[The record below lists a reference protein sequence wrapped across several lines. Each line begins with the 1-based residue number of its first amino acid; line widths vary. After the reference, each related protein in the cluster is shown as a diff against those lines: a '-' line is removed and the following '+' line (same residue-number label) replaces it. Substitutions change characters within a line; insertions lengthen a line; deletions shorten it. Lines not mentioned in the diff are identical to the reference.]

1 MTKEPPIGIL
11 LGLGLGIIMAI
22 IVWFS
27 GLLAPETEW
36 KVTDTLK
43 RGGPYVNHLT
53 TTVTE
58 SGTYRTLEKA
68 ANVIKGTS
76 STILQSFNSQES
88 PLPAVEIDKWRRH
101 AVALGVRNPDIQ
113 AISLLPKQQFSS
125 VTEIQ
130 GKRKVKIQGTIVS
143 IAQERLVVE
152 IEAWTDGEK
161 TLAESSYVIEPLSPG
176 KVFDLM
182 KHSRIKGVSAIKLA
196 ILSRPAN
203 DRLIIALDGLG
214 APNKAS

>member
-11 LGLGLGIIMAI
+11 FGLALSIILAI

-43 RGGPYVNHLT
+43 RGGPYVNQLT

-58 SGTYRTLEKA
+58 SGTYRSLEKA
-68 ANVIKGTS
+68 ANVIKDTS

-113 AISLLPKQQFSS
+113 AISLVPKQQFSS
-125 VTEIQ
+125 VTEIK
-130 GKRKVKIQGTIVS
+130 GKRRVKIQGTIVS
-143 IAQERLVVE
+143 FAQERLVVE

>member
-11 LGLGLGIIMAI
+11 FGLALSIIMAT

-53 TTVTE
+53 TRVTE
-58 SGTYRTLEKA
+58 SGTYRTLGQA
-68 ANVIKGTS
+68 ANVIKETS
-76 STILQSFNSQES
+76 STILQSFNGQET
-88 PLPAVEIDKWRRH
+88 PLTAVEIDKWRRH

-113 AISLLPKQQFSS
+113 AITLVPKQQFSS
-125 VTEIQ
+125 FTEIQ

-143 IAQERLVVE
+143 IAQERLVLE
-152 IEAWTDGEK
+152 IEAWTDDEK
-161 TLAESSYVIEPLSPG
+161 TLAGSSYVIEPLSPG

-196 ILSRPAN
+196 ILSRPAD
-203 DRLIIALDGLG
+203 DRLIIALDGLR

>member
-1 MTKEPPIGIL
+1 MTKEPPIGIF
-11 LGLGLGIIMAI
+11 LGLALTIIVAI

-43 RGGPYVNHLT
+43 RGGPYVNQLT

-58 SGTYRTLEKA
+58 SGTYRSLEKA
-68 ANVIKGTS
+68 ANVIIETS

-113 AISLLPKQQFSS
+113 AISLVPKQQFSS

-130 GKRKVKIQGTIVS
+130 GKRRVKIQGTIVS

>member
-1 MTKEPPIGIL
+1 MNKEPPIGIL
-11 LGLGLGIIMAI
+11 LGMALSIIVAI
-22 IVWFS
+22 TVWFS
-27 GLLAPETEW
+27 GLLAPEAER

-43 RGGPYVNHLT
+43 RGGPYVNYLT

-58 SGTYRTLEKA
+58 SGTYRTLEKV
-68 ANVIKGTS
+68 ANAIKEAS
-76 STILQSFNSQES
+76 ATILLSFNSQES
-88 PLPAVEIDKWRRH
+88 SLTAVEIDKWRRD

-113 AISLLPKQQFSS
+113 AISLVPKQQFSS
-125 VTEIQ
+125 VTEIR

-143 IAQERLVVE
+143 IAQERLVIE

-161 TLAESSYVIEPLSPG
+161 TLTENSYVIEPLSPG
-176 KVFDLM
+176 KVFNLI

-214 APNKAS
+214 APNKTS

>member
-1 MTKEPPIGIL
+1 MTKEPPVGIL
-11 LGLGLGIIMAI
+11 LGLALSIIIAI

-36 KVTDTLK
+36 KVTETLK

-68 ANVIKGTS
+68 ANVIKETS
-76 STILQSFNSQES
+76 STLLQSFNSQES

-101 AVALGVRNPDIQ
+101 ALALGLKNPDIQ
-113 AISLLPKQQFSS
+113 AISLVPKQQFSS
-125 VTEIQ
+125 FTEIQ
-130 GKRKVKIQGTIVS
+130 GKRKVKLQGTIVS

-161 TLAESSYVIEPLSPG
+161 TLAQSSYVIEPLSPG

-182 KHSRIKGVSAIKLA
+182 KHARIKGVSAIKLA

-203 DRLIIALDGLG
+203 DRLIIALDGL
-214 APNKAS
+214 APTNKAS

>member
-11 LGLGLGIIMAI
+11 LGLALGIIMAI

-27 GLLAPETEW
+27 GLLAPETVW

-43 RGGPYVNHLT
+43 RGGPYVNQLT
-53 TTVTE
+53 TAVTE
-58 SGTYRTLEKA
+58 SGTYRILEKA
-68 ANVIKGTS
+68 ANAVKESS

-113 AISLLPKQQFSS
+113 AISLVPKQQFAS

-130 GKRKVKIQGTIVS
+130 GKRRVKIQGTIVS

>member
-1 MTKEPPIGIL
+1 
-11 LGLGLGIIMAI
+11 MAT

-36 KVTDTLK
+36 KVTAALK
-43 RGGPYVNHLT
+43 RGGPYVSYLT

-58 SGTYRTLEKA
+58 SGTYRTLGKA
-68 ANVIKGTS
+68 ADVIKQTG

-113 AISLLPKQQFSS
+113 AISLAPKQQFSS
-125 VTEIQ
+125 VTEIR
-130 GKRKVKIQGTIVS
+130 GKRRVKIQATIVS
-143 IAQERLVVE
+143 IAQEKLVIE

-161 TLAESSYVIEPLSPG
+161 TLAQNSYVIEPLTPG
-176 KVFDLM
+176 KVFNLL

-203 DRLIIALDGLG
+203 DRLIIALDGLE
-214 APNKAS
+214 APNKTS

>member
-11 LGLGLGIIMAI
+11 LGLASGIIMAI

-27 GLLAPETEW
+27 GLLAPETVW

-43 RGGPYVNHLT
+43 RGGPYVNQLT
-53 TTVTE
+53 TAVTE
-58 SGTYRTLEKA
+58 SGTYRILEKA
-68 ANVIKGTS
+68 ANAIKESS

-113 AISLLPKQQFSS
+113 AISLVPKQQFSS

-130 GKRKVKIQGTIVS
+130 GKRRVKIQGTIVS

>member
-1 MTKEPPIGIL
+1 MHREPPIGIF
-11 LGLGLGIIMAI
+11 LGLALSIFMAT

-36 KVTDTLK
+36 KVTAALK
-43 RGGPYVNHLT
+43 RGGPYVNYLT

-58 SGTYRTLEKA
+58 SGTYRTLKNA
-68 ANVIKGTS
+68 ANAIRETG
-76 STILQSFNSQES
+76 STILLSFNSQES
-88 PLPAVEIDKWRRH
+88 PLSTVEIDKWRRH

-113 AISLLPKQQFSS
+113 AISLAPKQQFSS
-125 VTEIQ
+125 VTEIR

-143 IAQERLVVE
+143 IAQEKLVIE
-152 IEAWTDGEK
+152 IVAWTDGEK
-161 TLAESSYVIEPLSPG
+161 TLAESSYVIDPLTPG
-176 KVFDLM
+176 KVFNLI
-182 KHSRIKGVSAIKLA
+182 KHSRIKGVSEIKLA

-203 DRLIIALDGLG
+203 DQLIIALDGLG

>member
-11 LGLGLGIIMAI
+11 FGLALGIIMPI

-43 RGGPYVNHLT
+43 RGGPYVNQLT
-53 TTVTE
+53 TAVTE

-68 ANVIKGTS
+68 TNAIKESS

-88 PLPAVEIDKWRRH
+88 LLPAIEIDKWRRH

-113 AISLLPKQQFSS
+113 AISLVPKQQFSS

-130 GKRKVKIQGTIVS
+130 GKRRVKIQGTIVS

-152 IEAWTDGEK
+152 IVAWTDGEK

>member
-11 LGLGLGIIMAI
+11 FGVALSIILAI

-43 RGGPYVNHLT
+43 RGGPYVNQLT

-58 SGTYRTLEKA
+58 SGTYRSLEKA
-68 ANVIKGTS
+68 ANAIKDTS

-113 AISLLPKQQFSS
+113 AISLVPKQQFSS
-125 VTEIQ
+125 VTEIK
-130 GKRKVKIQGTIVS
+130 GKRRVKIQGTIVS

>member
-1 MTKEPPIGIL
+1 MHREPPIGIF
-11 LGLGLGIIMAI
+11 LGLALSIIMVT

-36 KVTDTLK
+36 KVTAALK

-58 SGTYRTLEKA
+58 SETYRTLGKA
-68 ANVIKGTS
+68 ANVIKQTS

-113 AISLLPKQQFSS
+113 AISLAPKQQFSS
-125 VTEIQ
+125 VTEIR

-143 IAQERLVVE
+143 IAQEKLVIE

-161 TLAESSYVIEPLSPG
+161 TLAESSYVIDPLTPG
-176 KVFDLM
+176 KVFNLI
-182 KHSRIKGVSAIKLA
+182 KHSRIKGVSAINLA

-203 DRLIIALDGLG
+203 DRLIIALDGLE

>member
-1 MTKEPPIGIL
+1 MTKEPPIGII
-11 LGLGLGIIMAI
+11 LGLALSVIMAT

-58 SGTYRTLEKA
+58 SGTYRTLEKT
-68 ANVIKGTS
+68 ANIIKETS

-88 PLPAVEIDKWRRH
+88 ALPAVEVDKWRRH
-101 AVALGVRNPDIQ
+101 AVALGVKNPDIQ
-113 AISLLPKQQFSS
+113 AISLVPKQQFSS

-161 TLAESSYVIEPLSPG
+161 TVAESSYVIEPLSPG

-196 ILSRPAN
+196 ILSRPAS

-214 APNKAS
+214 APSKAS

>member
-11 LGLGLGIIMAI
+11 FGLALSIILAI

-36 KVTDTLK
+36 KITDALK

-68 ANVIKGTS
+68 ANVIKDTS

-113 AISLLPKQQFSS
+113 AISLVPKQQFSS
-125 VTEIQ
+125 VTEIK
-130 GKRKVKIQGTIVS
+130 GKRRVKIQGTIVS

>member
-1 MTKEPPIGIL
+1 
-11 LGLGLGIIMAI
+11 
-22 IVWFS
+22 
-27 GLLAPETEW
+27 
-36 KVTDTLK
+36 
-43 RGGPYVNHLT
+43 
-53 TTVTE
+53 VTE

-101 AVALGVRNPDIQ
+101 ALALGVRNPDIQ

>member
-1 MTKEPPIGIL
+1 MTKEPPVGIL
-11 LGLGLGIIMAI
+11 LGLALSIIVAI

-58 SGTYRTLEKA
+58 SGTYRTLKKA
-68 ANVIKGTS
+68 ANEIRETS
-76 STILQSFNSQES
+76 STILLSFNSQES

-101 AVALGVRNPDIQ
+101 AMALGVTNPDIQ
-113 AISLLPKQQFSS
+113 AIRLVPKRQFSS
-125 VTEIQ
+125 VTETR

-143 IAQERLVVE
+143 IAQEKLVIE

>member
-1 MTKEPPIGIL
+1 MTKEPPIGIF
-11 LGLGLGIIMAI
+11 LGLALSIIMAI

-36 KVTDTLK
+36 KVTDILK
-43 RGGPYVNHLT
+43 RGGPYVNDLT
-53 TTVTE
+53 TKVTE
-58 SGTYRTLEKA
+58 SGTYRTLERA

-88 PLPAVEIDKWRRH
+88 PIPAVEIDKWRRH

-113 AISLLPKQQFSS
+113 AISLFPRQQFSS

-130 GKRKVKIQGTIVS
+130 GKRRVKIQGTIVS

-214 APNKAS
+214 TPNKAS

>member
-11 LGLGLGIIMAI
+11 FGLALGIIVAI

-36 KVTDTLK
+36 KVAETLK
-43 RGGPYVNHLT
+43 RGGPYVNQIT

-58 SGTYRTLEKA
+58 SGTYRTLKKA
-68 ANVIKGTS
+68 ANAIRETG
-76 STILQSFNSQES
+76 STILLSFNSQES
-88 PLPAVEIDKWRRH
+88 PLPAVEIDKWRRD
-101 AVALGVRNPDIQ
+101 AVALGVKNPDIQ
-113 AISLLPKQQFSS
+113 VISLVPKQQFSS

-130 GKRKVKIQGTIVS
+130 GKRRVKIQATIVS

-176 KVFDLM
+176 KVFDLI
-182 KHSRIKGVSAIKLA
+182 KYSRIKGVSAIKLA

-214 APNKAS
+214 APNKVS

>member
-11 LGLGLGIIMAI
+11 FGLALSIILAI

-36 KVTDTLK
+36 KITDALK

-58 SGTYRTLEKA
+58 SGTYRSLEKA
-68 ANVIKGTS
+68 ANVIKDTS

-113 AISLLPKQQFSS
+113 AISLVPKQQFSS
-125 VTEIQ
+125 VTEIK
-130 GKRKVKIQGTIVS
+130 GKRRVKIQGTIVS